1 MKVAASGQGVLVLYT
16 CNLMLFSVDYRV
28 PSHFSASPENIHST
42 TACRELSLSP
52 IQQKRDSRSYNQD
65 LSSKHA
71 LLERRYRQD
80 LDHRDP
86 SPTRRYRSR
95 SFNRDETRF
104 NPEEL
109 EFFDPQLEANEKLME
124 GDIVNVGSKKYY
136 CNVHIFV
143 DAFRNLEQCKSSG

>member
-1 MKVAASGQGVLVLYT
+1 MAAVRLENNYENSCLGPGVLVLYT
-16 CNLMLFSVDYRV
+16 CNLMLFLVDYRV

-80 LDHRDP
+80 LDHR
-86 SPTRRYRSR
+86 S
-95 SFNRDETRF
+95 
-104 NPEEL
+104 
-109 EFFDPQLEANEKLME
+109 EFLTYQALSISIL
-124 GDIVNVGSKKYY
+124 
-136 CNVHIFV
+136 
-143 DAFRNLEQCKSSG
+143 Q